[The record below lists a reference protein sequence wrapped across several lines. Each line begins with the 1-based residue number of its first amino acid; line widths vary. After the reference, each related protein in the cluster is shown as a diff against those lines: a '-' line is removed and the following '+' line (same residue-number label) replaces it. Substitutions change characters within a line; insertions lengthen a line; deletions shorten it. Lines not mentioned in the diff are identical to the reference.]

1 MIENKDRI
9 KVALIKCDSYDL
21 NKVKSAINRGIDL
34 LGGIDSFIKDGD
46 KILLKPNLL
55 ASESAEKSVTTHPI
69 VFEAIISIL
78 QEKAKEKNIEKIS
91 YGDSPGIG
99 KGISVAQKSGISEV
113 AERLKIEY
121 ADFDEPIGIS
131 FNEGIKEKSFTIAK
145 PITEADTIISLPKL
159 KSHAL
164 TVMTGAV
171 KNQFGCIP
179 GFRKAEYHLKLPDFD
194 DFSTMLLDLNKLISP
209 KLYIMDGIT
218 AMEGNGPRS
227 GNPRKLN
234 VLLLSSDA
242 VALDYVASQIISFDY
257 NSIPT
262 IKMGFKLGF
271 SNKENIEI
279 VGDNIETV
287 KVNDFKKPHKRIGI
301 GRSLMKLSRFRVI
314 KRLFAI
320 TIPKPAIEYDKCV
333 KCGVCVKVCPVTP
346 LALNF
351 DKKGRNF
358 PPEYYYDKCITC
370 YCCQELCPHKAI
382 VLKRKF

>member
-1 MIENKDRI
+1 MDKI
-9 KVALIKCDSYDL
+9 KVALIKCDNYELSE
-21 NKVKSAINRGIDL
+21 VKSAINRGIDL
-34 LGGIDSFIKDGD
+34 LGGIDLFIKEGD

-55 ASESAEKSVTTHPI
+55 ASESAEKSVTTHPV

-78 QEKAKEKNIEKIS
+78 QEIKEKKNIKKIS

-113 AERLKIEY
+113 AEKLNIEY
-121 ADFDEPIGIS
+121 ADFDEPVGIS

-145 PITEADTIISLPKL
+145 PILEADTIISLPKL

-164 TVMTGAV
+164 TIMTGAV

-194 DFSTMLLDLNKLISP
+194 DFSTMLLDLNKLINP
-209 KLYIMDGIT
+209 KLYIMDGIM

-227 GNPRKLN
+227 GNPKKLN

-242 VALDYVASQIISFDY
+242 IALDYVASQIISFDY
-257 NSIPT
+257 NLIPT

-271 SNKENIEI
+271 SNKGNIEI
-279 VGDNIETV
+279 VGDNIESV

-301 GRSLMKLSRFRVI
+301 GRSLMKLSTFPII

-320 TIPKPAIEYDKCV
+320 MIPKPVIEYGKCV

-351 DKKGRNF
+351 NKKGKNY

-382 VLKRKF
+382 ILKRKF

>member
-1 MIENKDRI
+1 MIEDKI

-21 NKVKSAINRGIDL
+21 NKVKNAINRGIDL
-34 LGGIDSFIKDGD
+34 LGGINAFVKDGD

-78 QEKAKEKNIEKIS
+78 QEKSKEKNIKKIS

-99 KGISVAQKSGISEV
+99 NGISVAQKSGISEV
-113 AERLKIEY
+113 AQRLKIEY
-121 ADFDEPIGIS
+121 ADFDEPVGIS

-194 DFSTMLLDLNKLISP
+194 DFSTMLLDLNKLINP
-209 KLYIMDGIT
+209 KLYIMDGIM

-227 GNPRKLN
+227 GSPKKLN

-279 VGDNIETV
+279 VGDNIESV

-320 TIPKPAIEYDKCV
+320 AIPKPVIEEGKCV
-333 KCGVCVKVCPVTP
+333 KCGVCVKVCPVAP

-351 DKKGRNF
+351 NKKGKNF

>member
-1 MIENKDRI
+1 MDKI
-9 KVALIKCDSYDL
+9 KVALIKCDNYELSE
-21 NKVKSAINRGIDL
+21 VKSAINRGIDL
-34 LGGIDSFIKDGD
+34 LGGIDLFVKEGD

-55 ASESAEKSVTTHPI
+55 ASESAEKSVTTHPV

-78 QEKAKEKNIEKIS
+78 QELKEKKNIKKIS

-113 AERLKIEY
+113 AEKLNIEY
-121 ADFDEPIGIS
+121 ADFDEPIGVS

-145 PITEADTIISLPKL
+145 PILEANTIISLPKL

-164 TVMTGAV
+164 TIMTGAV

-194 DFSTMLLDLNKLISP
+194 DFSTMLLDLNKLINP
-209 KLYIMDGIT
+209 KLYIMDGIM

-227 GNPRKLN
+227 GNPKKLN

-242 VALDYVASQIISFDY
+242 IALDYVASQIISFDY
-257 NSIPT
+257 NLIPT

-279 VGDNIETV
+279 VGDNIESV

-301 GRSLMKLSRFRVI
+301 GRSLMKLSVFPII

-320 TIPKPAIEYDKCV
+320 MIPKPVIEYSKCV

-351 DKKGRNF
+351 NKKGKNY

-382 VLKRKF
+382 ILKRKF

>member
-1 MIENKDRI
+1 MIENKDKI

-242 VALDYVASQIISFDY
+242 VALDYVASKIISFDY

>member
-1 MIENKDRI
+1 MIKNENKT

-21 NKVKSAINRGIDL
+21 NKVKDAINRGINL
-34 LGGIDSFIKDGD
+34 LGGIDLFIKYGD

-78 QEKAKEKNIEKIS
+78 QENNKEKNINKIS

-113 AERLKIEY
+113 AQRLKIEY

-145 PITEADTIISLPKL
+145 PIAEADTIISLPKL

-194 DFSTMLLDLNKLISP
+194 DFSTMLLDLNKLINP
-209 KLYIMDGIT
+209 KLYIMDGIM

-227 GNPRKLN
+227 GNPKKLN

-257 NSIPT
+257 NLIPT

-279 VGDNIETV
+279 VGDNIESV
-287 KVNDFKKPHKRIGI
+287 KVK
-301 GRSLMKLSRFRVI
+301 
-314 KRLFAI
+314 
-320 TIPKPAIEYDKCV
+320 
-333 KCGVCVKVCPVTP
+333 
-346 LALNF
+346 AL
-351 DKKGRNF
+351 K
-358 PPEYYYDKCITC
+358 
-370 YCCQELCPHKAI
+370 
-382 VLKRKF
+382 

>member
-1 MIENKDRI
+1 MDKI
-9 KVALIKCDSYDL
+9 KVALIKCDNYELSEL
-21 NKVKSAINRGIDL
+21 KSAINRGIDL
-34 LGGIDSFIKDGD
+34 LGGIDLFIKEGD

-55 ASESAEKSVTTHPI
+55 ASESAEKSVTTHPV

-78 QEKAKEKNIEKIS
+78 QEIKEKKNIKKIS

-113 AERLKIEY
+113 AEKLNIEY
-121 ADFDEPIGIS
+121 ADFDEPVGIS

-145 PITEADTIISLPKL
+145 PILEADTIISLPKL

-164 TVMTGAV
+164 TIMTGAV

-194 DFSTMLLDLNKLISP
+194 DFSTMLLDLNKLINP
-209 KLYIMDGIT
+209 KLYIMDGIM

-227 GNPRKLN
+227 GNPKKLN

-242 VALDYVASQIISFDY
+242 IALDYVASQIISFDY
-257 NSIPT
+257 NLIPT

-279 VGDNIETV
+279 VGDNIESV

-320 TIPKPAIEYDKCV
+320 TIPKPVIEYDKCV

-351 DKKGRNF
+351 NKKGKNY

>member
-1 MIENKDRI
+1 MDKI
-9 KVALIKCDSYDL
+9 KVALIKCDNYELSE
-21 NKVKSAINRGIDL
+21 VKSAINRGIDL
-34 LGGIDSFIKDGD
+34 LGGIDLFVKEGD

-78 QEKAKEKNIEKIS
+78 QEIKEKKNIKKIS

-99 KGISVAQKSGISEV
+99 KGIFVAQKSGISEV
-113 AERLKIEY
+113 AEKLNIEY
-121 ADFDEPIGIS
+121 AYFDEPVGVS

-145 PITEADTIISLPKL
+145 PILEADTIISLPKL

-164 TVMTGAV
+164 TIMTGAV

-194 DFSTMLLDLNKLISP
+194 DFSTMLLDLNKLINP
-209 KLYIMDGIT
+209 KLYIMDGIM

-227 GNPRKLN
+227 GNPKKLN

-242 VALDYVASQIISFDY
+242 IALDYVASQIISFDY
-257 NSIPT
+257 NLIPT

-279 VGDNIETV
+279 VGDNIESV

-301 GRSLMKLSRFRVI
+301 GRSLMKLSTFPII

-320 TIPKPAIEYDKCV
+320 MIPKPVIEYGKCV

-351 DKKGRNF
+351 NKKGKNY

-382 VLKRKF
+382 ILKRKF

>member
-1 MIENKDRI
+1 MDKI
-9 KVALIKCDSYDL
+9 KVALIKCDNYELSE
-21 NKVKSAINRGIDL
+21 VKSAINRGIDL
-34 LGGIDSFIKDGD
+34 LGGIDLFIKEGD

-55 ASESAEKSVTTHPI
+55 ASESAEKSVTTHPV

-78 QEKAKEKNIEKIS
+78 QEIKEKKNIKKIS

-113 AERLKIEY
+113 AEKLNIEY
-121 ADFDEPIGIS
+121 ADFDEPVGIS

-145 PITEADTIISLPKL
+145 PILEADTIISLPKL

-164 TVMTGAV
+164 TIMTGAV

-194 DFSTMLLDLNKLISP
+194 DFSTMLLDLNKLINP
-209 KLYIMDGIT
+209 KLYIMDGIM

-227 GNPRKLN
+227 GNPKKLN

-242 VALDYVASQIISFDY
+242 IALDYVASQIISFDY
-257 NSIPT
+257 NLIPT

-279 VGDNIETV
+279 VGDNIESV

-320 TIPKPAIEYDKCV
+320 TIPKPVIEYDKCV

-351 DKKGRNF
+351 NKKGKNY

-382 VLKRKF
+382 ILKRKF